1 MRGVSGTHNVLNA
14 RRNGRIGVTISKE
27 HPHSP
32 RKIDGAMAAVLA
44 YECRGDAVALGLAR
58 PPRRR
63 RAHGF

>member
-1 MRGVSGTHNVLNA
+1 
-14 RRNGRIGVTISKE
+14 
-27 HPHSP
+27 
-32 RKIDGAMAAVLA
+32 MAAVLA